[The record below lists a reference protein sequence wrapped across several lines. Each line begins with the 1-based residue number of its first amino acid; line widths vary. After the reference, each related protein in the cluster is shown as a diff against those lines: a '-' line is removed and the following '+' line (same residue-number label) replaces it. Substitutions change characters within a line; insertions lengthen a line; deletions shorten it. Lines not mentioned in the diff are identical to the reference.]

1 MGKKEIYFDVRVSH
15 RYINDGLITKKE
27 YDESIKKLPD
37 VSDKATKIIIE
48 DEDIEDLE
56 TTEQEE
62 GEEE

>member
-1 MGKKEIYFDVRVSH
+1 MAKKEIYFDVRVSH

-27 YDESIKKLPD
+27 YDDSIKKLPD

-48 DEDIEDLE
+48 DEETEDMDKV
-56 TTEQEE
+56 EQEE